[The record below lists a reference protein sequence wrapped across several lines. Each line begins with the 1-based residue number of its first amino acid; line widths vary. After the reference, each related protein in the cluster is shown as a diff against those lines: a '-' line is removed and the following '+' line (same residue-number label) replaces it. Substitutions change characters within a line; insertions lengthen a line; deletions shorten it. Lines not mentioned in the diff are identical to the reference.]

1 MTKKFHLG
9 WFMNFTPPDWESE
22 WASPDVA
29 QWANGRFYVDM
40 AKSMERACFDFM
52 MIEDTVMVA
61 DAYGGTM
68 EGSLKNAI
76 FAPKQDP
83 VPLAIQVACNTSNLG
98 VVALARLCSTVDS
111 IAEGR
116 FGWNIVSSA
125 EDRAAQNF
133 GLGGL
138 PEHDER
144 YNVAEEYFDVV
155 NQLWDSWE
163 ADAVVMDRKT
173 HTFADFNKVH
183 TIDFDGKYFKSR
195 GPLNTV
201 PSPQHRPTFLQ
212 AGASPKGRQ
221 FAAGAADAIIAVGT
235 GVEGMKEYRDDIRA
249 RAKAAGR
256 NPDDVKLLFVVSPTI
271 AATEAE
277 ARAKVARFAAAPNF
291 EEKALVGISSNTEID
306 FKQFDLDEPLPADL
320 TTNGE
325 RGSLE
330 HFMRGNGA
338 PGPKTLRELVHERT
352 TRGLELV
359 GTADQVAEK
368 MGEAMEE
375 IGGDGFLISRGGRD
389 LSREY
394 ITEVCDGLVPAL
406 QRRGLMRTE
415 YTTSTLRE
423 TLREF

>member
-1 MTKKFHLG
+1 M
-9 WFMNFTPPDWESE
+9 
-22 WASPDVA
+22 
-29 QWANGRFYVDM
+29 
-40 AKSMERACFDFM
+40 
-52 MIEDTVMVA
+52 
-61 DAYGGTM
+61 
-68 EGSLKNAI
+68 
-76 FAPKQDP
+76 
-83 VPLAIQVACNTSNLG
+83 
-98 VVALARLCSTVDS
+98 
-111 IAEGR
+111 
-116 FGWNIVSSA
+116 
-125 EDRAAQNF
+125 
-133 GLGGL
+133 
-138 PEHDER
+138 
-144 YNVAEEYFDVV
+144 
-155 NQLWDSWE
+155 
-163 ADAVVMDRKT
+163 VMDRKT

-249 RAKAAGR
+249 RAKPPAAIPMTSNFSSSSHR
-256 NPDDVKLLFVVSPTI
+256 RSRRPKPKPARRWPDSRPP
-271 AATEAE
+271 
-277 ARAKVARFAAAPNF
+277 PNF

-375 IGGDGFLISRGGRD
+375 IGGDGFLISRGGGRD